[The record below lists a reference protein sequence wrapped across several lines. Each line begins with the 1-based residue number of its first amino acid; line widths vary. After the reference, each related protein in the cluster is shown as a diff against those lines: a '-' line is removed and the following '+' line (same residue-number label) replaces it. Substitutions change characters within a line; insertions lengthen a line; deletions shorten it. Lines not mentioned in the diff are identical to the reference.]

1 MAISMGRIRWGLL
14 PAMMLLVLAALLAA
28 DSAFAQSSECGKNRK
43 VGTKALD
50 ELTWKQLN
58 RIYEDVGEKR
68 YDEAYTALQ
77 KMLSRSSRDDYLQA
91 ILNQALAQV
100 EWSRENFD
108 AALKYFEKAV
118 ELDALPDQA
127 HFSLMYQIAQLYFMQ
142 DRYQDAMDKLDL
154 WFCNSPPENITAEA
168 WVLKSAI
175 FARQENYPE
184 TLKAIDTAIS
194 MGEEPKEQWYQ
205 LKLAAHY
212 EMEQY
217 PQAAE
222 TLETIINRWP
232 DKKLYWVQLS
242 QIYYKL
248 KQEEKALAVMAL
260 AYRRNMLDKQ
270 SDITYLSS
278 LYSNVDV
285 PYKAAEVLEKGIND
299 GLVEPT
305 QNYWT
310 AAADAWYAAEELEK
324 SLSAYEKAGKASVDG
339 KIDLRRGYILI
350 DLERWPDALAAL
362 NAALDKGGLKQEKT
376 GEAYL
381 LRGMA
386 QFNLGRFDSASSDW
400 GKARRYDRTKD
411 AAQQWINH
419 LQEER
424 RRKAS

>member
-1 MAISMGRIRWGLL
+1 MCR
-14 PAMMLLVLAALLAA
+14 PAMVLLFFAAI
-28 DSAFAQSSECGKNRK
+28 FAVNPVIAQTSECGKERK
-43 VGTKALD
+43 VVSRALD

-58 RIYEDVGEKR
+58 RIYEDVGEKQ
-68 YDEAYTALQ
+68 YGEAYEALQ
-77 KMLSRSSRDDYLQA
+77 KMLSRSGRDAYLRA
-91 ILNQALAQV
+91 IVNQALAQV

-108 AALKYFEKAV
+108 AALSYFEKAV
-118 ELDALPDQA
+118 ELDALPDEA
-127 HFSLMYQIAQLYFMQ
+127 HFSLMYQIAQLYFMK
-142 DRYQDAMDKLDL
+142 DRYQDALDKLDL
-154 WFCNSPPENITAEA
+154 WFCKSPPEKITAEA
-168 WVLKSAI
+168 YVLKAAI

-194 MGEEPKEQWYQ
+194 MGDDPKEQWYQ
-205 LKLAAHY
+205 LKLASHY

-217 PQAAE
+217 PQAAD

-232 DKKLYWVQLS
+232 DKKVYWVQLS

-299 GLVEPT
+299 GVVEPT

-310 AAADAWYAAEELEK
+310 VAADSWYAAEELEK
-324 SLSAYEKAGKASVDG
+324 SLAAYEKAGKASVDG
-339 KIDLRRGYILI
+339 KIDLRRGYILV
-350 DLERWPDALAAL
+350 DLERWPDALTAL
-362 NAALDKGGLKQEKT
+362 NAALEKGGLSESKT
-376 GEAYL
+376 GEVYL

-386 QFNLGRFDSASSDW
+386 QFSLGKFDSASSDW
-400 GKARRYDRTKD
+400 GKARRYDSTKD
-411 AAQQWINH
+411 AAQQWMNH
-419 LQEER
+419 LREER
-424 RRKAS
+424 QRKAS

>member
-1 MAISMGRIRWGLL
+1 MSRIIKVFFAVLL
-14 PAMMLLVLAALLAA
+14 PLLVLATFTP
-28 DSAFAQSSECGKNRK
+28 DVAFAQVSECGKERK
-43 VGTKALD
+43 IGTKALD
-50 ELTWKQLN
+50 ELSWKQLN
-58 RIYEDVGEKR
+58 RVYEQVGEKQ

-77 KMLSRSSRDDYLQA
+77 KMLARASRDEYLQA

-108 AALKYFEKAV
+108 AALGYFEKAV
-118 ELDALPDQA
+118 ELDTLPDLA
-127 HFSLMYQIAQLYFMQ
+127 HFSLMYQIAQLYFMK
-142 DRYQDAMDKLDL
+142 DRYQDALDRLEL
-154 WFCNSPPENITAEA
+154 WFCKSPPEKITPEA
-168 WVLKSAI
+168 WVLKAAI
-175 FARQENYPE
+175 LARQANYLQ

-194 MGEEPKEQWYQ
+194 MSENPKEQWYQ
-205 LKLAAHY
+205 LKLASHY
-212 EMEQY
+212 ELEQY

-222 TLETIINRWP
+222 TLETIISHWP

-248 KQEEKALAVMAL
+248 KQEEKALSIMAL
-260 AYRRNMLDKQ
+260 AYRRNMLDKR

-278 LYSNVDV
+278 LYSNANV

-299 GLVEPT
+299 GVVEST
-305 QNYWT
+305 ESYWT
-310 AAADAWYAAEELEK
+310 ATADSWYAAEEMEK
-324 SLSAYEKAGKASVDG
+324 ALSAFEKAGKASDDG
-339 KIDLRRGYILI
+339 GIDLRRGYILI

-362 NAALDKGGLKQEKT
+362 NSALKKGGLDDRKT
-376 GEAYL
+376 GEAHL

-386 QFNLGRFDSASSDW
+386 QFNLGNFEAASSDW
-400 GKARRYDRTKD
+400 GKARRNSRTKD

>member
-1 MAISMGRIRWGLL
+1 MGRIRWGLVPTMIL
-14 PAMMLLVLAALLAA
+14 IFVAAILASDPAL
-28 DSAFAQSSECGKNRK
+28 AQSSECGKERN

-50 ELTWKQLN
+50 EHSWKQLN
-58 RIYEDVGEKR
+58 RIYEDVGEKL
-68 YDEAYTALQ
+68 YDEAYASLQ
-77 KMLSRSSRDDYLQA
+77 KMLSRSSRDEYLQA

-100 EWSRENFD
+100 EWARENFD

-118 ELDALPDQA
+118 ELDALPDQT

-142 DRYQDAMDKLDL
+142 DRYQDALDKLDL
-154 WFCNSPPENITAEA
+154 WFCKSPPEEITAGA
-168 WVLKSAI
+168 YVLKAAI
-175 FARQENYPE
+175 FAQQENYPE

-194 MGEEPKEQWYQ
+194 MGEDPKEQWYQ
-205 LKLAAHY
+205 LKLSSHY
-212 EMEQY
+212 ELEQF

-222 TLETIINRWP
+222 TLESIISLWP
-232 DKKLYWVQLS
+232 DKKIYWVQLS

-260 AYRRNMLDKQ
+260 AYRRSMLDKQ
-270 SDITYLSS
+270 VDLTYLSS
-278 LYSNVDV
+278 LYSNADV
-285 PYKAAEVLEKGIND
+285 PYKAAEILEKGIND
-299 GLVEPT
+299 GVVEPT
-305 QNYWT
+305 QNYWS
-310 AAADAWYAAEELEK
+310 AAADSWYAAEELEK
-324 SLSAYEKAGKASVDG
+324 SLLAYEKAGKASIDG
-339 KIDLRRGYILI
+339 KIDLRRGFILI
-350 DLERWPDALAAL
+350 DLERWSDALAAL
-362 NAALDKGGLKQEKT
+362 NAALEKGGLKQEKT

-386 QFNLGRFDSASSDW
+386 QFNLGKFDGASSDW